1 MRLKKNIKENENP
14 CWDGYEMVGMKL
26 KDGKEVPNC
35 VPKNEVIGEKLT
47 SLPGEWVSYIEK
59 SKSRGKKLM
68 GVFKTARAAK
78 MWLNK
83 NSNSLLNRDDVERVG
98 TMTKKEWDET
108 EAKWAVENVNES
120 KYELKPNTFR
130 DYDSLYLTPRDK
142 VQFKKNGSNF
152 LVRYVS
158 THSYRND
165 ELFKLGFGSMGD
177 TSQAGVYGYTKNRDW
192 HDLKL
197 NKAQFEKLLNILD
210 KNWKSYA
217 KSFADFY
224 KGKDIN
230 DNINEMNV
238 NKKFGSKY
246 DIGAGSMG
254 NGTTFWNRAQEVRG
268 DYKTIAHVSD
278 EGKVTF
284 YDKKLP
290 NDVKKHIEDYAKTK
304 TEVREGKIN
313 EDVKFK
319 DGDYEFISKSG
330 YSIVTYKGNT
340 IADGNFDRD
349 SDAYWLDHSSFK
361 SQKPFDDGKEAL
373 KYFKSNR
380 IISESNTVNEV
391 KYRFKIKT
399 KNGESFTTRV
409 YNSKK
414 EADDAHWKYAKDNR
428 FKSIELV
435 TETLGENELTIKTLK
450 ESHPFSLKK
459 YISESVNEN
468 TDSKPTLRRDKSN
481 PNFIYIT
488 VNYPTG
494 SSGSALSVGGKDTM
508 SGSERKSGSEK
519 SLKMGNEIAKKLK
532 SKYNIEDITVT
543 DEKNGKV
550 VVFAV
555 SDDFI
560 NTNDS
565 KLKSVFESN

>member
-1 MRLKKNIKENENP
+1 
-14 CWDGYEMVGMKL
+14 
-26 KDGKEVPNC
+26 
-35 VPKNEVIGEKLT
+35 
-47 SLPGEWVSYIEK
+47 
-59 SKSRGKKLM
+59 
-68 GVFKTARAAK
+68 
-78 MWLNK
+78 
-83 NSNSLLNRDDVERVG
+83 LNRDDVERVG
-98 TMTKKEWDET
+98 TMTKKEWDEN
-108 EAKWAVENVNES
+108 EAKWAVESV
-120 KYELKPNTFR
+120 
-130 DYDSLYLTPRDK
+130 
-142 VQFKKNGSNF
+142 
-152 LVRYVS
+152 
-158 THSYRND
+158 
-165 ELFKLGFGSMGD
+165 
-177 TSQAGVYGYTKNRDW
+177 
-192 HDLKL
+192 
-197 NKAQFEKLLNILD
+197 
-210 KNWKSYA
+210 
-217 KSFADFY
+217 
-224 KGKDIN
+224 
-230 DNINEMNV
+230 NEMNV

-349 SDAYWLDHSSFK
+349 SDSYWFDHSSFK
-361 SQKPFDDGKEAL
+361 GQKSFDDGKEAL

-391 KYRFKIKT
+391 RYRLKIKT

-435 TETLGENELTIKTLK
+435 TETLDENESTIKTLK

-459 YISESVNEN
+459 YISESTDKIKLPSNVYDEFEGMVWNDIYTDITKYLRKLGYKVMDPKSAKRIDFASGTMKDLLDISKFLSSYGIKN
-468 TDSKPTLRRDKSN
+468 TISKESGGQSSWYTIRIN
-481 PNFIYIT
+481 PNSIFDK
-488 VNYPTG
+488 NYP
-494 SSGSALSVGGKDTM
+494 VK
-508 SGSERKSGSEK
+508 
-519 SLKMGNEIAKKLK
+519 
-532 SKYNIEDITVT
+532 
-543 DEKNGKV
+543 
-550 VVFAV
+550 
-555 SDDFI
+555 
-560 NTNDS
+560 
-565 KLKSVFESN
+565 